1 MRRSKSMIRQVCI
14 AFLIFVLG
22 LPLALL
28 ASDPRTEFDTQ
39 LNHVISK
46 LNREAQVDVEGPALL
61 TDLIHRE
68 FGTPD
73 EELKWA
79 LDRAM
84 TWGEIVALSYIRA
97 TTGRSF
103 ETMTTNGDARK
114 DFWAYVDKAGMRP
127 ERMAHSLESF
137 LKLAEKERNSRIFER
152 LRVSRR
158 VQAMPDLGS
167 GFGLFQEAL
176 DFRRI
181 DSPRPTK
188 IHTVPGV
195 LVKGGQ

>member
-1 MRRSKSMIRQVCI
+1 MRPSKSMIFRVFI
-14 AFLIFVLG
+14 ALISVLS
-22 LPLALL
+22 LPLALS

-39 LNHVISK
+39 LQHIISK
-46 LNREAQVDVEGPALL
+46 LNREAQADVGGPALL
-61 TDLIHRE
+61 AELARRE
-68 FGTPD
+68 FGTPN
-73 EELKWA
+73 EELNWA
-79 LDRAM
+79 IDHSM
-84 TWGEIVALSYIRA
+84 TWGDIVALSYIRA

-103 ETMTTNGDARK
+103 EAMTTNGDARK

>member
-1 MRRSKSMIRQVCI
+1 MIRRVFI
-14 AFLIFVLG
+14 AFLIFASAS
-22 LPLALL
+22 PLALQ
-28 ASDPRTEFDTQ
+28 ASDPRTDFDTQ
-39 LNHVISK
+39 LNHVIGK
-46 LNREAQVDVEGPALL
+46 LNREAQVDVEGTALL
-61 TDLIHRE
+61 ADLTRRE

-79 LDRAM
+79 IDRAM

-103 ETMTTNGDARK
+103 EAMTNGDARK
-114 DFWAYVDKAGMRP
+114 DYWAYVEKAGMRP
-127 ERMAHSLESF
+127 ERMADSLENF
-137 LKLAEKERNSRIFER
+137 LKMAEKERNSRIFER

>member
-1 MRRSKSMIRQVCI
+1 MRPSKTMIFRVSVV
-14 AFLIFVLG
+14 LILVLG
-22 LPLALL
+22 LPFALS
-28 ASDPRTEFDTQ
+28 ASDPRSEFDTQ
-39 LNHVISK
+39 LQHVISK
-46 LNREAQVDVEGPALL
+46 LNREAQVDLEGSALL
-61 TDLIHRE
+61 AELTRRE

-73 EELKWA
+73 QELKWA
-79 LDRAM
+79 IDQSM

-103 ETMTTNGDARK
+103 EAMKTNGAHK

>member
-1 MRRSKSMIRQVCI
+1 MRPSKTMIFRVSI
-14 AFLIFVLG
+14 VLILVLG
-22 LPLALL
+22 LPFALS
-28 ASDPRTEFDTQ
+28 ASDPRTEFDSQ
-39 LNHVISK
+39 LQHVVSK

-61 TDLIHRE
+61 ADLTRRE

-79 LDRAM
+79 IDQSM

-103 ETMTTNGDARK
+103 EAMTTNGAQK

>member
-1 MRRSKSMIRQVCI
+1 
-14 AFLIFVLG
+14 LIFALA
-22 LPLALL
+22 LPLALQ
-28 ASDPRTEFDTQ
+28 ASDPRTDFDTQ
-39 LNHVISK
+39 LNHVIGK
-46 LNREAQVDVEGPALL
+46 LNRETPVGDAEGSILL
-61 TDLIHRE
+61 ADLTRRE

-79 LDRAM
+79 IDRAM

-103 ETMTTNGDARK
+103 EAMINGNARK
-114 DFWAYVDKAGMRP
+114 DYWAYVEKAGMRP

>member
-1 MRRSKSMIRQVCI
+1 MRPSKTMIFRVSVV
-14 AFLIFVLG
+14 LILVLG
-22 LPLALL
+22 LPFALS
-28 ASDPRTEFDTQ
+28 ASDPRSEFDTQ
-39 LNHVISK
+39 LQHVISK
-46 LNREAQVDVEGPALL
+46 LNREAQVDVEGSALL
-61 TDLIHRE
+61 AELTRRE

-79 LDRAM
+79 IDQSM

-103 ETMTTNGDARK
+103 EAMKTNGAHK